1 MSSAVTVRQF
11 LATVPQ
17 GRTASARAR
26 SPKKAAASDSRA
38 TTSSTEVAASPT
50 RAGRQRRVAPLRAP
64 EALTAQQEAD
74 LRKYSGKLYHLR
86 KTIHSMI
93 FQNGALSD
101 ELARLRE
108 RVHVVG
114 EERKI
119 IAKHVQRH
127 ERNRMRRLQKQQRKA
142 TTAALR
148 KLKLAEEL
156 NMVVYRI
163 TFFE

>member
-1 MSSAVTVRQF
+1 MV
-11 LATVPQ
+11 
-17 GRTASARAR
+17 
-26 SPKKAAASDSRA
+26 
-38 TTSSTEVAASPT
+38 
-50 RAGRQRRVAPLRAP
+50 
-64 EALTAQQEAD
+64 
-74 LRKYSGKLYHLR
+74 
-86 KTIHSMI
+86 

-114 EERKI
+114 EERKT

-127 ERNRMRRLQKQQRKA
+127 ERNRMRRLQKKQRKA

-156 NMVVYRI
+156 NM
-163 TFFE
+163 